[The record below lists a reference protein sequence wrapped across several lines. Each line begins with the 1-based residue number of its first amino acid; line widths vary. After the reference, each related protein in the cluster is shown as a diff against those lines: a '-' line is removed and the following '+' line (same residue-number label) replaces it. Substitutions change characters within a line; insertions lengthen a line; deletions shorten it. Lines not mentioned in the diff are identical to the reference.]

1 MANAINLNYFT
12 RSLFLPNSDANK
24 PEGQQLLAF
33 IAQYEPEFLVKFFG
47 VDLADLVQDEIN
59 SAGSVGGN
67 VQKIVYGRDFV
78 NLAGVTK
85 RWVGLVNTTTYISP
99 IANYVYYLVQQQRDT
114 SSTGIGEMMQQTQN
128 ATRTNAGAKTT
139 FAWNQMVDYL
149 LVLDEYIHLEKPN
162 DPLLATYVTPYEM
175 LTKTTRFG
183 L

>member
-33 IAQYEPEFLVKFFG
+33 IAQYEPEFLVQFFG
-47 VDLADLVQDEIN
+47 VTLANLVQTEIN
-59 SAGSVGGN
+59 TSGSIGGA
-67 VQKIVYGRDFV
+67 VQKIVEGSDFV
-78 NLAGVTK
+78 NQAGVTK
-85 RWVGLVNTTTYISP
+85 RWVGLKNATYISP
-99 IANYVYYLVQQQRDT
+99 IANYIYYLVQQVRDT

-128 ATRTNAGAKTT
+128 ATRTSAGAKTT

-149 LVLDEYIHLEKPN
+149 LILDELIVLETPN
-162 DPLLATYVTPYEM
+162 DANLDTYVTPYPL

>member
-12 RSLFLPNSDANK
+12 RSLFLPNSDSNK

-33 IAQYEPEFLVKFFG
+33 IAQYEPEFLDKFFG
-47 VDLADLVQDEIN
+47 VDLAGYVQMEINISGSVAGPVQD
-59 SAGSVGGN
+59 
-67 VQKIVYGRDFV
+67 IVDGRDFV
-78 NLAGVTK
+78 NLAGVKK
-85 RWVGLVNTTTYISP
+85 RWVGLKNATYISP
-99 IANYVYYLVQQQRDT
+99 IANYIYYLVQQVRDT

-128 ATRTNAGAKTT
+128 ATRTNAGAKNT

-149 LVLDEYIHLEKPN
+149 LILDEFIEVSKPN
-162 DPLLATYVTPYEM
+162 VPIFATYVTPYEM

>member
-1 MANAINLNYFT
+1 MANAISLQYFT

-33 IAQYEPEFLVKFFG
+33 IAQYESEFLEKFFG
-47 VDLADLVQDEIN
+47 VTLAGFVQAGIDGIPSFAIITEIVN
-59 SAGSVGGN
+59 G
-67 VQKIVYGRDFV
+67 KDFV

-85 RWVGLVNTTTYISP
+85 RWVGLKNTTTYISP
-99 IANYVYYLVQQQRDT
+99 IANYVYYLVQQVRDT

-149 LVLDEYIHLEKPN
+149 LILDEFIEASKPN
-162 DPLLATYVTPYEM
+162 EPILATYVTPYEM